1 MSLDVSRLF
10 GLKQKLAQFDS
21 QFESI
26 LPTLRLLLAG
36 LAFFKKP

>member
-1 MSLDVSRLF
+1 MSPDVSRLV
-10 GLKQKLAQFDS
+10 GLKQKLA

-36 LAFFKKP
+36 LAFFKKL